1 MAKASKTPYR
11 KTTTM
16 RTPRIGRPRA
26 SKPLIVPTIPTCIP
40 VSNDLFIRLVDFG
53 ASRGLDVETLARI
66 ALSGLLRAG
75 RFYAL
80 DTPLSF
86 GQYAGEKMETVIRL
100 NPGYVSWAIEHVE
113 GLCLSEG
120 AQTLLDQM
128 LARDT
133 KAANPDVPA

>member
-1 MAKASKTPYR
+1 MAKASKPVAPKR
-11 KTTTM
+11 A
-16 RTPRIGRPRA
+16 PRIGRPRA
-26 SKPLIVPTIPTCIP
+26 IKPLIVPTIPTYVP
-40 VSNDLFIRLVDFG
+40 VSNELYVRLSDFG

-100 NPGYVSWAIEHVE
+100 NPGYVRWAIEHVD
-113 GLCLSEG
+113 GMCLSEG

-128 LARDT
+128 LTRDLE
-133 KAANPDVPA
+133 AADPDVPL